1 MKKNLI
7 ISTLLR
13 NFKTLN
19 SDRLKEIFDEALSD
33 VGSSNLNGKGYEA
46 RMRLG
51 IKITRDLESG
61 EIIIYDHSQGGNY
74 YVKMNDSDQMLI
86 DKEGWLHGVFKLT
99 LEKYKIKLD
108 RIKLGI
114 SSELNGNKSNKRL
127 TFYKEARQQILN
139 KYYKVTQKLTKIKTN
154 AN

>member
-1 MKKNLI
+1 
-7 ISTLLR
+7 
-13 NFKTLN
+13 
-19 SDRLKEIFDEALSD
+19 
-33 VGSSNLNGKGYEA
+33 
-46 RMRLG
+46 MRLG
-51 IKITRDLESG
+51 IKITRDIESG

-74 YVKMNDSDQMLI
+74 YVKMNESDQMLI
-86 DKEGWLHGVFKLT
+86 DKDGWLHGVFKLT

-127 TFYKEARQQILN
+127 NFYKEARQQILN

>member
-1 MKKNLI
+1 M
-7 ISTLLR
+7 
-13 NFKTLN
+13 N

-74 YVKMNDSDQMLI
+74 YVKMNESDQMLI

-99 LEKYKIKLD
+99 LEKYKIKLYNTYLGFVVWLPYK
-108 RIKLGI
+108 KLA
-114 SSELNGNKSNKRL
+114 SCYSCFR
-127 TFYKEARQQILN
+127 
-139 KYYKVTQKLTKIKTN
+139 
-154 AN
+154 

>member
-1 MKKNLI
+1 MGSKDRAKRNYLKRKIQI

-61 EIIIYDHSQGGNY
+61 EIIIYDHSQGGTI
-74 YVKMNDSDQMLI
+74 M
-86 DKEGWLHGVFKLT
+86 
-99 LEKYKIKLD
+99 
-108 RIKLGI
+108 
-114 SSELNGNKSNKRL
+114 
-127 TFYKEARQQILN
+127 
-139 KYYKVTQKLTKIKTN
+139 
-154 AN
+154 